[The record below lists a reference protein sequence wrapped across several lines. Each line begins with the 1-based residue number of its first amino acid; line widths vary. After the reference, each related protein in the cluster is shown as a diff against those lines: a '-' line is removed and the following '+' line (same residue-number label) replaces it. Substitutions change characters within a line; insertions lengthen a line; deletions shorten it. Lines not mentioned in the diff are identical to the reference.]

1 MGKHKQWE
9 MDLEKRL
16 QESGIFKNATQ
27 ANMQEK
33 IEEFLNSET
42 PEQAKQDL
50 EYFNKI
56 RKRAEDEQ
64 LKREIEQYFTEK
76 EIDLLEELTNTNILN
91 LIDYNNL
98 NYCLLQFDL
107 ISIEK
112 YIRTEE
118 IRKYVLE
125 NYTEEHLEALKKAVR
140 LIIEL

>member
-1 MGKHKQWE
+1 MK
-9 MDLEKRL
+9 
-16 QESGIFKNATQ
+16 
-27 ANMQEK
+27 
-33 IEEFLNSET
+33 LNKEI
-42 PEQAKQDL
+42 
-50 EYFNKI
+50 I
-56 RKRAEDEQ
+56 R
-64 LKREIEQYFTEK
+64 REIEKHFTEK
-76 EIDLLEELTNTNILN
+76 EINLLEELTNTNILS